1 MDIFYLRKKWHLL
14 LLLVF
19 VIFFSALEANGQL
32 PRKQLPPRGS
42 SGSGELPPLNQ
53 SSSQSSSHAADDIIN
68 GPGMQ
73 KLTNAVG
80 DAARL
85 GMDIAVDAM
94 KEWGE
99 DCKRLDIS
107 AAYDAHI
114 EGPSIGLQF
123 RTPIVLGIFARVGF
137 NTHYDEWKYNLKKIR
152 WTAGLQL
159 WVKNWNL
166 EMGVGETYYKKLG
179 DTSYGLT
186 MATGYS
192 QKIYKGLGAEASLG
206 CALSFNTDGN
216 DGNPYIK
223 FIWRAGL
230 VYRFCFN

>member
-1 MDIFYLRKKWHLL
+1 
-14 LLLVF
+14 
-19 VIFFSALEANGQL
+19 
-32 PRKQLPPRGS
+32 
-42 SGSGELPPLNQ
+42 
-53 SSSQSSSHAADDIIN
+53 
-68 GPGMQ
+68 MQ

-94 KEWGE
+94 KEWGQ

-114 EGPSIGLQF
+114 EGPSIGLQY
-123 RTPIVLGIFARVGF
+123 RTPIVFGIFARVGY
-137 NTHYDEWKYNLKKIR
+137 NTHYDEMKYNLKKIR